1 MNPLKRF
8 EDAIQVV
15 CQRHPD
21 RTQRNQKLLRIRE
34 AIQSYRS
41 RVVQAYEASRSSWE
55 RTHLLEAKNRLQMML
70 DRIRILCS
78 EGPETA

>member
-8 EDAIQVV
+8 EDAIQIV
-15 CQRHPD
+15 CQRHPEKEK
-21 RTQRNQKLLRIRE
+21 RNQKLLRIRE
-34 AIQSYRS
+34 AIESYRG
-41 RVVQAYEASRSSWE
+41 RLNMVYEASRSSWE
-55 RTHLLEAKNRLQMML
+55 RTRLLEAKNRLQMML